1 MTKSS
6 EVDASSAE
14 AAEGRGLFYPGGR
27 TGVLL
32 IHGLSGTP
40 VEMRFIANGLAREGY
55 TVSCPQLAGHCE
67 TLEQLRAS
75 TWQDWYGSTEQA
87 LLQLSERCD
96 QVFVA
101 GLSMGGLLSLRLA
114 ALHPDKVKGAMV
126 YAPTLWLDGW
136 GVPLYAKLFSLVR
149 QKWAADLMHFTE
161 RPPYG
166 IKDHRL
172 RALIAEALHSGDPS
186 KAGFFSIP
194 GGPMIELRWLVDD
207 LRKRLADVKQP
218 VLLLHP
224 REDDRASLR
233 NSTYLQKHLG
243 GRVETIVLEDSYHVV
258 TLDKQ
263 RDVVLQKSVSFV
275 QALLAQMPAVEPA
288 TARRGIAAA

>member
-1 MTKSS
+1 MTSS
-6 EVDASSAE
+6 NDADASS
-14 AAEGRGLFYPGGR
+14 AAEGRGLFYEGGR
-27 TGVLL
+27 VGVLL

-40 VEMRFIANGLAREGY
+40 VEMRYIANGMAREGY
-55 TVSCPQLAGHCE
+55 TVSCPQLAGHCR
-67 TLEQLRAS
+67 TLEELRAS
-75 TWQDWYGSTEQA
+75 TWHEWYGTTEQA
-87 LLQLSERCD
+87 LLELSERCD

-101 GLSMGGLLSLRLA
+101 GLSMGGLLALRLA
-114 ALHPDKVKGAMV
+114 AAHPDKVTGAMV

-149 QKWAADLMHFTE
+149 QKWVADLMHFTE

-207 LRKRLADVKQP
+207 LRGKLGEIKQP

-233 NSTYLQKHLG
+233 NSMYLQKHLG
-243 GRVETIVLEDSYHVV
+243 GRVETVILEDSYHVV

-263 RDVVLQKSVSFV
+263 RDVVLQKSMSFV
-275 QALLAQMPAVEPA
+275 RELITQMPAVEK
-288 TARRGIAAA
+288 TGRRGIAAA

>member
-1 MTKSS
+1 MTMPSDK
-6 EVDASSAE
+6 DATGGDPG
-14 AAEGRGLFYPGGR
+14 GRGLFYEGGR
-27 TGVLL
+27 IGVLL

-40 VEMRFIANGLAREGY
+40 VEMRFIANGMAREGY

-67 TLEQLRAS
+67 TIEQLRAS
-75 TWQDWYGSTEQA
+75 SWQDWYASTERA
-87 LLQLSERCD
+87 LLELSARCD

-101 GLSMGGLLSLRLA
+101 GLSMGGLLALRLA
-114 ALHPDKVKGAMV
+114 ALHPDRVTGAMV
-126 YAPTLWLDGW
+126 FAPTLWLDGW
-136 GVPLYAKLFSLVR
+136 GVPWYGRLFQLVR

-186 KAGFFSIP
+186 KAGFFSVP

-207 LRKRLADVKQP
+207 LRKRLADIKQP
-218 VLLLHP
+218 VLILHP
-224 REDDRASLR
+224 REDDRASLA
-233 NSTYLQKHLG
+233 NTTYLQRHLG
-243 GRVETIVLEDSYHVV
+243 GRVETTILEDSYHVV

-275 QALLAQMPAVEPA
+275 QALADVVPNA
-288 TARRGIAAA
+288 ARAGRGIAAA

>member
-6 EVDASSAE
+6 EMDAS
-14 AAEGRGLFYPGGR
+14 AATPEGRGIFYAGGR

-32 IHGLSGTP
+32 IHGMSGTP
-40 VEMRFIANGLAREGY
+40 VEMRFIANGMAREGY

-75 TWQDWYGSTEQA
+75 TWQDWYASTEQA
-87 LLQLSERCD
+87 LLELADQCD

-101 GLSMGGLLSLRLA
+101 GLSMGGLLALRLA
-114 ALHPDKVKGAMV
+114 ALHPDKVKGAMA
-126 YAPTLWLDGW
+126 YAPTLRLDGW
-136 GVPLYAKLFSLVR
+136 GVPWYGKLFSLVR
-149 QKWAADLMHFTE
+149 TKWAADLMHFTE

-194 GGPMIELRWLVDD
+194 GGLMIELRWLVND
-207 LRKRLADVKQP
+207 LRARLSGITQP
-218 VLLLHP
+218 VLILHP
-224 REDDRASLR
+224 REDDRASLG
-233 NSTYLQKHLG
+233 NATYLQKHLG
-243 GRVETIVLEDSYHVV
+243 GRVETVVLEDSYHVV

-263 RDVVLQKSVSFV
+263 RDVVLQKSASFV
-275 QALLAQMPAVEPA
+275 QGLLEQRGESAVPG
-288 TARRGIAAA
+288 RRGIAAA